1 MQTEIGA
8 GGLADNVVGLAC
20 VIEDWLWEGSALVP
34 PAWSHHGGLP
44 GPPCNS
50 LWKGGSSCPMSV
62 VCIQA
67 QLACQTEW
75 LGQLAPRAFLPGRQV
90 PSLVDTRMQPCA
102 QAGQGVMAGRESG
115 KGEWESEQSGLLL
128 SGLRCSWG
136 MDWLS
141 IGKGTPKKNGGYGK
155 ICGPHAHTCL
165 HVQMC
170 TLTQVA
176 HGCSEAQGSRE
187 EVSEMSACVYHV
199 HCSGLGA

>member
-1 MQTEIGA
+1 M
-8 GGLADNVVGLAC
+8 
-20 VIEDWLWEGSALVP
+20 
-34 PAWSHHGGLP
+34 
-44 GPPCNS
+44 
-50 LWKGGSSCPMSV
+50 
-62 VCIQA
+62 
-67 QLACQTEW
+67 
-75 LGQLAPRAFLPGRQV
+75 
-90 PSLVDTRMQPCA
+90 
-102 QAGQGVMAGRESG
+102 GRESG
-115 KGEWESEQSGLLL
+115 SQSSQGSYSPA
-128 SGLRCSWG
+128 SGASWG

>member
-20 VIEDWLWEGSALVP
+20 VIEDWLWEGGALVP

-128 SGLRCSWG
+128 SGLRCQLGNGLAFYWQGHTKEEWG
-136 MDWLS
+136 IRQDLWTTCTYMLACTNVYTHTGSPWLLRS
-141 IGKGTPKKNGGYGK
+141 PGF
-155 ICGPHAHTCL
+155 
-165 HVQMC
+165 
-170 TLTQVA
+170 
-176 HGCSEAQGSRE
+176 QGRG
-187 EVSEMSACVYHV
+187 V
-199 HCSGLGA
+199 